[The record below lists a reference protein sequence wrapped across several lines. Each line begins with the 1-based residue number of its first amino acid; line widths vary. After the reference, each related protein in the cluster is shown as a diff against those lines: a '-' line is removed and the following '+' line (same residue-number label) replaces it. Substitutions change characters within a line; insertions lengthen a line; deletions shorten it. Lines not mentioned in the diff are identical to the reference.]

1 MKRRTFLK
9 LGAASAA
16 GATAQPV
23 LAHYQS
29 SSPPPSF
36 DDWGATIVRLRNQ
49 FLANFDAAYVD
60 RVIVP
65 HFLVSMYEGE
75 RPSLPMIDT
84 TLTKENALPQDLWG
98 MLSETWR
105 PNPEDGVTVF
115 LQALENRGP
124 ANRRKRIYMSAVTP
138 DLYGPM
144 YREKVTQFF
153 DRLLD
158 GKNAGKPLMRP
169 YLDAYW
175 DLYWDLHLGAK
186 GNAIPPQVR
195 QIGESFNTVLAYR
208 DPTQR
213 IVYENYMTVR
223 SHLPFLKSWIDKKVE
238 DIKAGRTPSPERTFA
253 YYWIK
258 NGGDGENFNQRDV
271 VFECFHNF
279 VAFSQWGN
287 SLYNV
292 MLKLSK
298 SGGDP
303 DVQAWFEKTMDGSSD
318 QAAGAPFTPLE
329 CFVMELFRTISPNGG
344 SISALKETRTP
355 PFPRHGYI
363 NTPHPA
369 TSMDPRHWDH
379 PERFDPTRYR
389 SVPTSHDID
398 EAKARRLGFA
408 RCPFERER
416 FPVKDGRNATLN
428 NSAFG
433 TVYGVAGDKP
443 MPVCDYAGFAPF
455 GFGYRRCPGE
465 QLTIQVFED
474 FLRKVWKERIEFVK
488 LNITNPAPVPIGPTT
503 VIADN
508 VGFVRPS

>member
-1 MKRRTFLK
+1 MKRRSFLK

-16 GATAQPV
+16 GATAHPV

-29 SSPPPSF
+29 SSPPPSL

-186 GNAIPPQVR
+186 GDAITPQVR

-213 IVYENYMTVR
+213 IVYDNYMTVR
-223 SHLPFLKSWIDKKVE
+223 SHLPLLKSWIDKKV
-238 DIKAGRTPSPERTFA
+238 DDLKAGRTPSPERTFA

-258 NGGDGENFNQRDV
+258 NGGEFQSERRGLRV
-271 VFECFHNF
+271 L
-279 VAFSQWGN
+279 SQ
-287 SLYNV
+287 LRR
-292 MLKLSK
+292 
-298 SGGDP
+298 
-303 DVQAWFEKTMDGSSD
+303 VQ
-318 QAAGAPFTPLE
+318 
-329 CFVMELFRTISPNGG
+329 
-344 SISALKETRTP
+344 
-355 PFPRHGYI
+355 
-363 NTPHPA
+363 
-369 TSMDPRHWDH
+369 SM
-379 PERFDPTRYR
+379 
-389 SVPTSHDID
+389 
-398 EAKARRLGFA
+398 G
-408 RCPFERER
+408 
-416 FPVKDGRNATLN
+416 
-428 NSAFG
+428 
-433 TVYGVAGDKP
+433 
-443 MPVCDYAGFAPF
+443 
-455 GFGYRRCPGE
+455 
-465 QLTIQVFED
+465 
-474 FLRKVWKERIEFVK
+474 
-488 LNITNPAPVPIGPTT
+488 
-503 VIADN
+503 
-508 VGFVRPS
+508 

>member
-16 GATAQPV
+16 GATTHPV

-29 SSPPPSF
+29 ANPPTSL
-36 DDWGATIVRLRNQ
+36 DDLGAAVVRLRNQ
-49 FLANFDAAYVD
+49 FLASFDAAYVD
-60 RVIVP
+60 RVILP

-75 RPSLPMIDT
+75 RPALPMIDT

-98 MLSETWR
+98 MLSETWG
-105 PNPEDGVTVF
+105 PNPADGVTVF

-186 GNAIPPQVR
+186 GDAVPQQVR

-213 IVYENYMTVR
+213 IVYDNYMTVR
-223 SHLPFLKSWIDKKVE
+223 SGLPFLKSWIDKKVE
-238 DIKAGRTPSPERTFA
+238 DLRAGRTANAEKAFA

-258 NGGDGENFNQRDV
+258 NGGDGEHFNQKDV

-292 MLKLSK
+292 MLKLSR

-303 DVQAWFEKTMDGSSD
+303 DVQASFRKTMEGNLD
-318 QAAGAPFTPLE
+318 QAVGTAFPPLE

-344 SISALKETRTP
+344 SISAIEETRAP
-355 PFPRHGYI
+355 PFPRHGYMV
-363 NTPHPA
+363 TPHTA
-369 TSMDPRHWDH
+369 TSMDPRHWEN
-379 PERFDPTRYR
+379 PEKFDPTRYAG
-389 SVPTSHDID
+389 VPTSHDID
-398 EAKARRLGFA
+398 EARAKRIGFA
-408 RCPFERER
+408 KCPFAIER
-416 FPVKDGRNATLN
+416 FQVKDGRKATLN

-433 TVYGVAGDKP
+433 TVYGMAGDKA

-465 QLTIQVFED
+465 QLTIAVFED
-474 FLRKVWKERIEFVK
+474 FLRKAWKERIEFVK
-488 LNITNPAPVPIGPTT
+488 LNITNPEPLPIGPTT
-503 VIADN
+503 VIGDN
-508 VGFVRPS
+508 VGFVRAT

>member
-1 MKRRTFLK
+1 VKRRTFLK

-16 GATAQPV
+16 GATAPPV

-29 SSPPPSF
+29 TNPAPSL
-36 DDWGATIVRLRNQ
+36 DDLGGTIVRLRNQ

-60 RVIVP
+60 RVIIP
-65 HFLVSMYEGE
+65 HFLVSVYEGE

-144 YREKVTQFF
+144 YREKVTRFF

-158 GKNAGKPLMRP
+158 DKNAGKPLMRP

-186 GNAIPPQVR
+186 GDAIPPQVR

-213 IVYENYMTVR
+213 IVYENYMAVR
-223 SHLPFLKSWIDKKVE
+223 SRLPFLKSWIDQKIE
-238 DIKAGRTPSPERTFA
+238 DLKAGRTPSPEKTFA
-253 YYWIK
+253 YYWTR
-258 NGGDGENFNQRDV
+258 NGGEGEHFNQKDV

-298 SGGDP
+298 SSGDP
-303 DVQAWFEKTMDGSSD
+303 DVQASFRKTMEGNLDR
-318 QAAGAPFTPLE
+318 AAGTGFTPLE

-344 SISALKETRTP
+344 SISTLKETKAP
-355 PFPRHGYI
+355 PFPRYGYI
-363 NTPHPA
+363 VTPHTA
-369 TSMDPRHWDH
+369 TSMDARHWKH
-379 PERFDPTRYR
+379 PEKFDPTRYQN
-389 SVPTSHDID
+389 VPTSHDVN
-398 EAKARRLGFA
+398 EAQARRLGFA

-416 FPVKDGRNATLN
+416 FHVKDGRNATLS

-433 TVYGVAGDKP
+433 TVYGMAGDKP

-465 QLTIQVFED
+465 QLTIKVFED
-474 FLRKVWKERIEFVK
+474 FLRKAWTERIEFVK
-488 LNITNPAPVPIGPTT
+488 LNIANPEPVPIGPTT

-508 VGFVRPS
+508 VAFVRSS